1 MNCNTNCSCAADN
14 NVIQFIMGTTVNLSF
29 DFDEDIST
37 YTDAKFVIRKN
48 YDSAPIINKT
58 ISITEAHQVNIQI
71 EKTET
76 ENYND
81 FENEKTS
88 ATNIWGLDLLDSN
101 TGEQINVFPQVGEAA
116 PLCIIYKHVV

>member
-29 DFDEDIST
+29 DFDEDVST

-81 FENEKTS
+81 FENGKTS